1 MAALPDRRAYGIS
14 EPTTHIEKYCAAPPY
29 AWPSA
34 RRAPSIWCSPASP
47 RTCCAASANRIM
59 PDAPIGFDDSTP
71 PEQLTGRSP
80 SIEVAPLS
88 VIFQPSPI
96 SANPRFSIH
105 IGSYQLNG
113 T

>member
-1 MAALPDRRAYGIS
+1 MAERTGPRLDLMLAR
-14 EPTTHIEKYCAAPPY
+14 EPVDLL
-29 AWPSA
+29 
-34 RRAPSIWCSPASP
+34 R
-47 RTCCAASANRIM
+47 ASAKRSM
-59 PDAPIGFDDSTP
+59 PDAPIGSDDSTP
-71 PEQLTGRSP
+71 PEQLTGMSP

-88 VIFQPSPI
+88 VSFQPAPT

>member
-1 MAALPDRRAYGIS
+1 
-14 EPTTHIEKYCAAPPY
+14 
-29 AWPSA
+29 
-34 RRAPSIWCSPASP
+34 
-47 RTCCAASANRIM
+47 M
-59 PDAPIGFDDSTP
+59 PDAPIGFDESTP
-71 PEQLTGRSP
+71 PEQLTGMSP

-96 SANPRFSIH
+96 SAKPRFSIH